1 MTKLTPTEAFLFFVP
16 RGGTMDFIKKWMGEV
31 KLGTL
36 LTVAVALT
44 LIPLAISSAIAYKS
58 MGDMSFGAEDLRGD
72 AELHRGVGDLA
83 TLSQSYRVNIYQL
96 LYLKDK
102 SYIEKGNAIAADL
115 ERLTDK
121 VDEGVKKTSDIDPK
135 LVDEVRSAG
144 KAYLESVKPIFNNYT
159 DESYIKERIP
169 KAVAAQNAY
178 LQAVA
183 KLDNYVKKSLK
194 DTMDNVDNVRTSS
207 NRSLMLAVLFALLV
221 TAGIIVLVQ
230 RGIVK
235 PFKAAFASVGEM
247 SQKLASSS
255 QELSANSDAMT
266 RATTQISSAI
276 SQVAMG
282 AGDQSKSAAD
292 AAGIVEQ
299 ISNAVVQVATGAQNQ
314 ATSVNE
320 TANGVSQLI
329 DAINRV
335 SESAQM
341 VANVVDATSTVA
353 DKGKSAVEETVTGM
367 QSIKETV
374 LDSASK
380 IQTLGEKS
388 KQIGEIIEVI
398 DDIAEQTNLLALNA
412 AIEAA
417 RAGEHGKGF
426 AVVADEVRKLA
437 ERSAKATGEI
447 AELIEGIQ
455 DETMQAVEAMGKGTN
470 EVENGGKLAANAGI
484 AIEEMMG
491 SIMQVITQIAKVS
504 ENADQMAAAS
514 SQVSKAIDQIAAIS
528 EENSATAEEVA
539 SSTNQLVSAVD
550 SIAAVSEEAAAS
562 AEEVSASS
570 QEQSASVEEI
580 SAQVQSLAGMS
591 DELDKFIGSINL

>member
-1 MTKLTPTEAFLFFVP
+1 
-16 RGGTMDFIKKWMGEV
+16 MDFIKKWMGEV

-437 ERSAKATGEI
+437 ERSTRATGEI
-447 AELIEGIQ
+447 AELIKGIQ
-455 DETMQAVEAMGKGTN
+455 DETMQAVDAMEKGTS
-470 EVENGGKLAANAGI
+470 EVEAANQLTQRVGK
-484 AIEEMMG
+484 AITEMMD
-491 SIMQVITQIAKVS
+491 ST
-504 ENADQMAAAS
+504 
-514 SQVSKAIDQIAAIS
+514 
-528 EENSATAEEVA
+528 EEVMMEIA
-539 SSTNQLVSAVD
+539 SVR
-550 SIAAVSEEAAAS
+550 
-562 AEEVSASS
+562 SASS
-570 QEQSASVEEI
+570 QMTVSQDKALESINSIAHIADENIAFTQEVTASSEQVLKSVSDMIRSHEGSLSSLQGILAVGKEVGISVEQVSAS
-580 SAQVQSLAGMS
+580 AQQVAAMS
-591 DELDKFIGSINL
+591 KELDELIKSFAPAND

>member
-1 MTKLTPTEAFLFFVP
+1 
-16 RGGTMDFIKKWMGEV
+16 MDFIKKWMGEV

-58 MGDMSFGAEDLRGD
+58 MGDMSFGAEYLRGD

-282 AGDQSKSAAD
+282 AGIRVK
-292 AAGIVEQ
+292 
-299 ISNAVVQVATGAQNQ
+299 AQ
-314 ATSVNE
+314 
-320 TANGVSQLI
+320 L
-329 DAINRV
+329 
-335 SESAQM
+335 
-341 VANVVDATSTVA
+341 
-353 DKGKSAVEETVTGM
+353 M
-367 QSIKETV
+367 QP
-374 LDSASK
+374 AS
-380 IQTLGEKS
+380 
-388 KQIGEIIEVI
+388 
-398 DDIAEQTNLLALNA
+398 
-412 AIEAA
+412 
-417 RAGEHGKGF
+417 
-426 AVVADEVRKLA
+426 
-437 ERSAKATGEI
+437 
-447 AELIEGIQ
+447 
-455 DETMQAVEAMGKGTN
+455 
-470 EVENGGKLAANAGI
+470 
-484 AIEEMMG
+484 
-491 SIMQVITQIAKVS
+491 
-504 ENADQMAAAS
+504 
-514 SQVSKAIDQIAAIS
+514 
-528 EENSATAEEVA
+528 
-539 SSTNQLVSAVD
+539 
-550 SIAAVSEEAAAS
+550 
-562 AEEVSASS
+562 
-570 QEQSASVEEI
+570 
-580 SAQVQSLAGMS
+580 
-591 DELDKFIGSINL
+591 

>member
-1 MTKLTPTEAFLFFVP
+1 M
-16 RGGTMDFIKKWMGEV
+16 GFIKKWMSKV

-36 LTVAVALT
+36 LTVIVALT
-44 LIPLAISSAIAYKS
+44 LIPLAIASIVAYKG
-58 MGDMSFGAEDLRGD
+58 MGEMGFNAEDLQVD
-72 AELHRGVGDLA
+72 AQLHRDIADLD
-83 TLSQSYRVNIYQL
+83 TLSQSYRVNVYQL

-102 SYIEKGNAIAADL
+102 SYIEKGKAIDADL
-115 ERLTDK
+115 EKLSDK
-121 VDEGVKKTSDIDPK
+121 LDAGIKKTSDIDPK
-135 LVDEVRSAG
+135 LVDEIKAAR
-144 KAYLESVKPIFNNYT
+144 KAYLDSVEPILNNYT
-159 DESYIKERIP
+159 NERYAKAQIP
-169 KAVAAQNAY
+169 IAAAAQNAY
-178 LQAVA
+178 LKALD
-183 KLDNYVKKSLK
+183 KLDSSIENSLK
-194 DTMDNVDNVRTSS
+194 TTNNNVDNVQVSS
-207 NRSLMLAVLFALLV
+207 TRLLLIAVLLAVLL
-221 TAGIIVLVQ
+221 TAGIILFVQ
-230 RGIVK
+230 LGIVK
-235 PFKAAFASVGEM
+235 PFKGMFGQIEQM

-266 RATTQISSAI
+266 QATTQISSAI
-276 SQVAMG
+276 SQVATG
-282 AGDQSKSAAD
+282 AGDQSKSAGD

-320 TANGVSQLI
+320 TASGVSQLI

-341 VANVVDATSTVA
+341 VAEVVDATSTVA
-353 DKGKSAVEETVTGM
+353 DRGKSAVEETVTGM

-374 LDSASK
+374 LDSAGK

-447 AELIEGIQ
+447 AELIKGIQ
-455 DETMQAVEAMGKGTN
+455 DETMQAVEAMEKGTH
-470 EVENGGKLAANAGI
+470 EVESGGELAANAGN

-491 SIMQVITQIAKVS
+491 SIMQVISQIAKVS

-550 SIAAVSEEAAAS
+550 SIAAASEEAAAS

-591 DELDKFIGSINL
+591 EELDKLIASVNI

>member
-1 MTKLTPTEAFLFFVP
+1 
-16 RGGTMDFIKKWMGEV
+16 MDFIKKWMGEV

-159 DESYIKERIP
+159 DESYVKERIP

-437 ERSAKATGEI
+437 ERSTRATGEI
-447 AELIEGIQ
+447 AELIKGIQ
-455 DETMQAVEAMGKGTN
+455 DETMQAVDAMEKGTS
-470 EVENGGKLAANAGI
+470 EVEAANQLTQRVGK
-484 AIEEMMG
+484 AITEMMD
-491 SIMQVITQIAKVS
+491 ST
-504 ENADQMAAAS
+504 
-514 SQVSKAIDQIAAIS
+514 
-528 EENSATAEEVA
+528 EEVMMEIA
-539 SSTNQLVSAVD
+539 SVR
-550 SIAAVSEEAAAS
+550 
-562 AEEVSASS
+562 SASS
-570 QEQSASVEEI
+570 QMTVSQDKALESINSIAHIADENIAFTQEVTASSEQVLKSVSDMIRSHEGSLSSLQGILAVGKEVGISVEQVSAS
-580 SAQVQSLAGMS
+580 AQQVAAMS
-591 DELDKFIGSINL
+591 KELDELIKSFAPAND